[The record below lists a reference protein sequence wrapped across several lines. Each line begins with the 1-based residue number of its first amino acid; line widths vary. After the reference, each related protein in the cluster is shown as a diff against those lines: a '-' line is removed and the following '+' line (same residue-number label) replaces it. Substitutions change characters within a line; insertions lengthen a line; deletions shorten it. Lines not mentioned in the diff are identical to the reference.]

1 MPSTD
6 QIVPK
11 QRPSA
16 KITQVEAI
24 PLHLPLAQALKIS
37 TGGARQMLEVL
48 IVRLH
53 TDQGIIGIGETQAWR
68 RQGGGEVLPNLTRM
82 VRDHF
87 APLLVGRSVF
97 DIAGTLKALSEA
109 YANTLYAQAAVS
121 DAMFD
126 ASGKA
131 LGQPVHKLLGG
142 ECRSSVRVGVI
153 LSIEETTD
161 ALLRSAQNFY
171 DRGYRYFGLKIG
183 IDLGRDVANA
193 AALRERFGKDI
204 SLRVD
209 ANGALTRD
217 AAIRVLRHLE
227 PFDIDAAEQPVASW
241 DIEGLAAV
249 ARATTI
255 PVMADES
262 LSTDHSLLDLIRRR
276 AASAIHT
283 KLAKNGGLYRT
294 SKLWAM
300 ASAAGM
306 RICPG
311 NHPCTSVATAAA
323 SHLCAAWP
331 EPLIDGVFAVGID
344 GALETDVVRD
354 SVPIANGTLTV
365 PTGPGLGV
373 ELDLGVCDRYRAD
386 RD

>member
-227 PFDIDAAEQPVASW
+227 PFDIDAAEQ
-241 DIEGLAAV
+241 D
-249 ARATTI
+249 R
-255 PVMADES
+255 
-262 LSTDHSLLDLIRRR
+262 
-276 AASAIHT
+276 
-283 KLAKNGGLYRT
+283 K
-294 SKLWAM
+294 
-300 ASAAGM
+300 
-306 RICPG
+306 
-311 NHPCTSVATAAA
+311 SV
-323 SHLCAAWP
+323 
-331 EPLIDGVFAVGID
+331 V
-344 GALETDVVRD
+344 
-354 SVPIANGTLTV
+354 
-365 PTGPGLGV
+365 
-373 ELDLGVCDRYRAD
+373 
-386 RD
+386 